1 MNPKLTQSAKG
12 LTMLIIA
19 LIAIIFGLVYYA
31 ARHRL
36 NYWSRRGIPHDEP
49 KFPKGNIGDWPS
61 KRQFSEV
68 FKDYYLKYKNS
79 GSPFAGFLFF
89 FSKTVVLTDLE
100 LIKRVLIKDFNN
112 FEDRGVFS
120 NEADDPLSATLFSI
134 EGQKWRNLRHKLS
147 PTFTSGKMKHMLPIV
162 LKVAEEMSKIFNE
175 KLSSPKELEI
185 TDLVGR
191 YTADVIGTCAFGLK
205 CNSQRGANADFVD
218 MGKRAV
224 TERRYYGL
232 LDFFIFGFPEL
243 SRRLHLKITTEE
255 VHDFYLRIVRETIDY
270 RLKTKEK
277 RNDFMDMLIEMYQKN
292 LMGNTEEGLSF
303 EELAAQAFIFF
314 VAGFETSSTT
324 MGFALYEL
332 ALHQDIQDKLRAEI
346 RQVLGKHNNEFSYEN
361 IKEMKLLEQVV
372 METLRMY
379 PIATEHLRRTNAR
392 YEVPGYPQHY
402 LPAGAQLIIPVYS
415 IHHDP
420 EYYPEP
426 EQFRPERFTD
436 QAIQERPSCA
446 FIPFGQ
452 GPRICIGMRFGRI
465 KVAVG
470 LIALLRHFRFS
481 FAAETPQRMQFENHS
496 FLLHTKGGFKLRVE
510 AL

>member
-1 MNPKLTQSAKG
+1 TQFSTERK
-12 LTMLIIA
+12 MLIIA
-19 LIAIIFGLVYYA
+19 LIAIILGLVYYA

-36 NYWSRRGIPHDEP
+36 SYWSRRGIPHDKP

-61 KRQFSEV
+61 KRQIGVV

-89 FSKTVVLTDLE
+89 FTKTVVLTDLE

-112 FEDRGVFS
+112 FEDRGIFN
-120 NEADDPLSATLFSI
+120 NEADDPLSATLFTI

-191 YTADVIGTCAFGLK
+191 YTADVIGTCAFGLN

-232 LDFFIFGFPEL
+232 LDFFIFGFPKL

-255 VHDFYLRIVRETIDY
+255 VHDFYLRIVRETIEY
-270 RLKTKEK
+270 RLNTKEK

-332 ALHQDIQDKLRAEI
+332 ALHQNIQDKLREEI

-361 IKEMKLLEQVV
+361 IKEMELLEQVV
-372 METLRMY
+372 METLRKY
-379 PIATEHLRRTNAR
+379 PVLAHLTRKTNSDYSPDDPKYYIEKGSA
-392 YEVPGYPQHY
+392 VVIPALGLHY
-402 LPAGAQLIIPVYS
+402 
-415 IHHDP
+415 DP
-420 EYYPEP
+420 DIYPEP
-426 EQFRPERFTD
+426 EKFKPERFTEAEI
-436 QAIQERPSCA
+436 QARPSCTWL
-446 FIPFGQ
+446 PFGD
-452 GPRICIGMRFGRI
+452 GPRNCIGSRFGLMQTS
-465 KVAVG
+465 VG
-470 LIALLRHFRFS
+470 LSHLIKDFKFTVSPSTQVPIKFVKKNILLC
-481 FAAETPQRMQFENHS
+481 AENGIH
-496 FLLHTKGGFKLRVE
+496 LNVE
-510 AL
+510 KI